1 MNGDLT
7 NPLGTSVTQLLTDW
21 TVEVTP
27 GAAKKVD
34 DFRNHLK
41 LGTEVYI
48 PYLPGSKFEDTI
60 ATAEKLKSE
69 GMNPVPHLAARSIP
83 SELWL
88 KRNLET
94 MKGHFGLNHVL
105 LIAGDIDN
113 PVGEFCDTIQI
124 LDTGLF
130 ERIEIPNI
138 GVAGHPEG
146 IPDIPEEQIQKA
158 LRRKNEYAKK
168 TGSNVYITTQFV
180 FEAEPVI
187 DWERRIRMDGNEL
200 PIRIGIP
207 GIATIK
213 TLLSH
218 ARACG
223 VGPSIKFLTK
233 QARSVAK
240 LMQPSSPDALILDLS
255 RQRLNQDSLI
265 RGVHVYPFG
274 GLTKSAAW
282 FSAVSNNDFTIDFG
296 RNRMTL

>member
-1 MNGDLT
+1 
-7 NPLGTSVTQLLTDW
+7 
-21 TVEVTP
+21 
-27 GAAKKVD
+27 
-34 DFRNHLK
+34 
-41 LGTEVYI
+41 
-48 PYLPGSKFEDTI
+48 
-60 ATAEKLKSE
+60 
-69 GMNPVPHLAARSIP
+69 
-83 SELWL
+83 
-88 KRNLET
+88 
-94 MKGHFGLNHVL
+94 
-105 LIAGDIDN
+105 
-113 PVGEFCDTIQI
+113 
-124 LDTGLF
+124 
-130 ERIEIPNI
+130 
-138 GVAGHPEG
+138 
-146 IPDIPEEQIQKA
+146 
-158 LRRKNEYAKK
+158 
-168 TGSNVYITTQFV
+168 
-180 FEAEPVI
+180 
-187 DWERRIRMDGNEL
+187 MDGNEL

-240 LMQPSSPDALILDLS
+240 LMQSSSPDALILDLS